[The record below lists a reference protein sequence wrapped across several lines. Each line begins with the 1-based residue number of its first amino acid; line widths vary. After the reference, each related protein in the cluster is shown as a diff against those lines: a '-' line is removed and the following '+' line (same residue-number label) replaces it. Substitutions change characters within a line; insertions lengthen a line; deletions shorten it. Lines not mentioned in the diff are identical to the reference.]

1 MIQENRAFK
10 EMLKVAKEWLSGK
23 DPVEIEKK
31 TGIFYNREGSCFCLN
46 SMGKEICIYY
56 PDYEITPYIDEW
68 HQLVILH
75 YMRLADGAAQTGKWM
90 SMREI
95 KDGMIRGGNFE
106 LKSEGVISQRL
117 SRISS
122 DEFLE
127 RCQCIVG
134 KISDSNADLTVR
146 FDFLPRYPLL
156 LKLWFAD
163 EEFPA
168 SGKLLVEMSADHYL
182 SIEDAVTAGQIV
194 MESLLGVF

>member
-1 MIQENRAFK
+1 M
-10 EMLKVAKEWLSGK
+10 
-23 DPVEIEKK
+23 
-31 TGIFYNREGSCFCLN
+31 
-46 SMGKEICIYY
+46 
-56 PDYEITPYIDEW
+56 
-68 HQLVILH
+68 
-75 YMRLADGAAQTGKWM
+75 
-90 SMREI
+90 
-95 KDGMIRGGNFE
+95 
-106 LKSEGVISQRL
+106 ISQRL

-127 RCQCIVG
+127 RCQCIGG